1 MSLLTVRDASF
12 CPAFTNIAITVLFI
26 GSNASL
32 FAPPALTSTLF
43 LFVPLQFYR
52 SWYIVYSIR
61 SADDFKLIEVRKNS
75 LAIDCPP
82 VYHPH
87 LFVNSRGEYECSVIE
102 TNRIRQLLG
111 LSPLEE

>member
-1 MSLLTVRDASF
+1 M
-12 CPAFTNIAITVLFI
+12 
-26 GSNASL
+26 
-32 FAPPALTSTLF
+32 
-43 LFVPLQFYR
+43 
-52 SWYIVYSIR
+52 VYSIR
-61 SADDFKLIEVRKNS
+61 AADDFKLIEVRKNS
-75 LAIDCPP
+75 LEIDCPP